1 MRFNPI
7 GKVNEFG
14 RSRSGSFA
22 ILTGLV
28 AAVLALSAGFAV
40 NLAQLYNVRSALRN
54 SLDSAVTSTARDITT
69 GVIDVKDAREWV
81 ERFLIVNGDPTIM
94 DGDRIVLDTL
104 VVDKLLGTLKATA
117 HVNVPLYFPL
127 FGSNKERRVG
137 AESASL
143 YSDKKIEVAMMLDVT
158 GSMEGQKIKDLK
170 TAASNA
176 VDALTK
182 NQNKDNPRVRIALVP
197 YSYGV
202 NLGAALAKDVVFA
215 ETNKSSDLPPPFD
228 AKEDETAANQG
239 LPPGSSAPKAPD
251 DCATE
256 RKTPDLKADFSD
268 DAPDSKRWRKFNGKD
283 REYYAKVNRDDR
295 LGNNCPK
302 AVLLPLSPDAEALK
316 KQIKDF
322 AASGFTA
329 GGIGVQ
335 WAYYMLSEK
344 WAPAIKKAG
353 LGDGP
358 AKADPKKV
366 AKIAILMTDGE
377 FNTAYADVA
386 TGKVVTDQAAKS
398 NSYAESL
405 CTNMKKDGIEVFTIG
420 FKLTDKSAKDIMKK
434 CASPDTGAFKRYYET
449 STGAELNEAFLTI
462 ARNIE
467 ALVLTN

>member
-40 NLAQLYNVRSALRN
+40 NLAQLHNVRSALRN

-158 GSMEGQKIKDLK
+158 DSMGGQKIKDLK

-182 NQNKDNPRVRIALVP
+182 NQKMDNPRVRIALVP
-197 YSYGV
+197 YSDGV
-202 NLGAALAKDVVFA
+202 NVGAALATDVVFV
-215 ETNKSSDLPPPFD
+215 EKSGGWDLPPPVD
-228 AKEDETAANQG
+228 ATKSEI
-239 LPPGSSAPKAPD
+239 SSNTGTVSD
-251 DCATE
+251 TCATE
-256 RKTPDLKADFSD
+256 RKTVDLKADFSD
-268 DAPDSKRWRKFNGKD
+268 DAPDSIRTRKISGKSRD
-283 REYYAKVNRDDR
+283 YLAKVNRDDR
-295 LGNNCPK
+295 LNACAK
-302 AVLLPLSPDAEALK
+302 AVLKPLTADADVLK
-316 KQIKDF
+316 KQISDF
-322 AASGFTA
+322 SVAGYTA
-329 GGIGVQ
+329 GATGIQ
-335 WAYYMLSEK
+335 WTYYMLSEK
-344 WAPAIKKAG
+344 WAAAIKKAG

-358 AKADPKKV
+358 AKADPKKI

-377 FNTAYADVA
+377 FNTAHADV
-386 TGKVVTDQAAKS
+386 TGNVRSQGTKS
-398 NSYAESL
+398 RSYAESI
-405 CTNMKKDGIEVFTIG
+405 CENMKEAGIEVFTIG
-420 FKLTDKSAKDIMKK
+420 FKLTEANAKNVMKK